1 MTAPASAKSQGRQ
14 HDDEFHDDIIYPA
27 TIPFVLIHLAA
38 LAAIWTGVTVEA
50 LVICVALYWIRMFAV
65 TAGYHRYFSHKSFK
79 TSRVGQFVLAFVAQS
94 SAQRGAIWWASK
106 HRHHHKY
113 SDLAND
119 VHSPRHRGFLY
130 AHVGWIFVPQ
140 HGKTD
145 LKTVP
150 DLAKFPELVWL
161 NKHQYFPAA
170 LLGAAVL
177 LVAGLPGL
185 VVGFVWSTVL
195 LYHGTFFINSL
206 AHVHGN
212 QRYVTGDDSRNNWWL
227 ALITLGEGWHNNHH
241 AYMASTRQ
249 GFRWWE
255 VDGTYYILKLL
266 SWTRVVT
273 DLIEPPASLVRNE
286 KKLGRGLVDKVARQ
300 LAASVPVENI
310 CEHVREMWD
319 HAPSWQELRKR
330 AQTAQSDAMALLADM
345 HLPHMPSSEE
355 LRERARQMF
364 ASSPSMDDIVQR
376 AREMILEKVA
386 TELRL
391 TASASA

>member
-1 MTAPASAKSQGRQ
+1 MTASASATSRGRQ

-27 TIPFVLIHLAA
+27 TIPFILIHLAA
-38 LAAIWTGVTVEA
+38 FAAIWTGVTVEA
-50 LVICVALYWIRMFAV
+50 LVIGVALYWIRMFAV

-79 TSRVGQFVLAFVAQS
+79 TSRVGQFLLAFGAQS
-94 SAQRGAIWWASK
+94 SAQRGALWWASK

-140 HGKTD
+140 HGETD

-161 NKHQYFPAA
+161 NKHQYFPAT
-170 LLGAAVL
+170 LLGVAVW
-177 LVAGLPGL
+177 LVSGWPGL
-185 VVGFVWSTVL
+185 VVGFIWSTVL

-255 VDGTYYILKLL
+255 IDGTYYILKAL

-273 DLIEPPASLVRNE
+273 DLIEPPAALIRNE
-286 KKLGRGLVDKVARQ
+286 KRLGRGLVDKVARQ
-300 LAASVPVENI
+300 LAASVSVEHI

-319 HAPSWQELRKR
+319 HTPSWQELRKR
-330 AQTAQSDAMALLADM
+330 AQTAQSDVKALLADM
-345 HLPHMPSSEE
+345 HLPQMPSSEE

-376 AREMILEKVA
+376 AREMIIEKVA
-386 TELRL
+386 AELRL
-391 TASASA
+391 TASA

>member
-1 MTAPASAKSQGRQ
+1 MTASEAAIRDH

-38 LAAIWTGVTVEA
+38 LAAFWTGVTVEG

-65 TAGYHRYFSHKSFK
+65 TGGYHRYFSHKSFS
-79 TSRVGQFVLAFVAQS
+79 TSRVAQFLLAMLAQS
-94 SAQRGAIWWASK
+94 SAQRGVLWWASK
-106 HRHHHKY
+106 HRHHHKH
-113 SDLAND
+113 SDTLND

-130 AHVGWIFVPQ
+130 AHIGWIFDN
-140 HGKTD
+140 HHSETD

-150 DLAKFPELVWL
+150 DLARYPELVWL
-161 NKHQYFPAA
+161 NNHPYFPAT
-170 LLGAAVL
+170 LLGVAVF
-177 LVAGLPGL
+177 LVAGWSGL

-227 ALITLGEGWHNNHH
+227 AIITLGEGWHNNHH

-255 VDGTYYILKLL
+255 FDPTYYTLKML
-266 SWTRVVT
+266 SWTGLVSN
-273 DLIEPPASLVRNE
+273 LIEPPPALVRNE
-286 KKLGRGLVDKVARQ
+286 KKLARGLVDKVARQ
-300 LAASVPVENI
+300 LAASVSVETI
-310 CEHVREMWD
+310 CENVREMWD
-319 HAPSWQELRKR
+319 HAPSWQAVRAR

-345 HLPHMPSSEE
+345 HLPQMPTSDE
-355 LRERARQMF
+355 LRERARHMF
-364 ASSPSMDDIVQR
+364 ASSPSMDDVVQR

-386 TELRL
+386 IELRL
-391 TASASA
+391 TASVGA